1 MAYRC
6 VIVSNPAHIS
16 TRSEQL
22 VVETDERHTVPIED
36 ISALMLESRRATLS
50 AAALSAL
57 AQNGTAV
64 FVCDEKHLPCGVLLP
79 YAQHSRQL
87 AAARAQLSLTLP
99 AKKRFWQQLV
109 TAKIDNQAECLAL
122 CGKTQEAAFLHSRAR
137 AVTSGD
143 KDNLEAAAAA
153 YYFPALFGTGFT
165 RSADDGRN
173 AALNYGYAILRGYA
187 ARCAAVYGLLPWEGL
202 HHCSQLNQYNL
213 ADDLMEPFRPVV
225 DLYVAANVDEARTL
239 APALKHALFGLM
251 NADILSG
258 GQHHSVAYA
267 MERLVR
273 ILRTGMEKGG
283 ALALPKLLAWQPHGY
298 E

>member
-1 MAYRC
+1 M
-6 VIVSNPAHIS
+6 
-16 TRSEQL
+16 
-22 VVETDERHTVPIED
+22 
-36 ISALMLESRRATLS
+36 
-50 AAALSAL
+50 
-57 AQNGTAV
+57 
-64 FVCDEKHLPCGVLLP
+64 
-79 YAQHSRQL
+79 
-87 AAARAQLSLTLP
+87 
-99 AKKRFWQQLV
+99 
-109 TAKIDNQAECLAL
+109 AL

-225 DLYVAANVDEARTL
+225 DLYVAANVDEESTL

-267 MERLVR
+267 MERLVQS
-273 ILRTGMEKGG
+273 LRTGMEKGG